1 VVIDSQG
8 QLGIVASSA
17 RYKRDIQ
24 PIGAH
29 SQGLHQLRPVTFR
42 YKQDE
47 QGERQYGLIA
57 EDVATIYPELVTRG
71 ANGDLE
77 SVRYYEF
84 IPILLNEL
92 QHQQQQLGAQSQE
105 LAALQAQNAQLQ
117 AVVGQLLARDEAQ
130 RVQNAA
136 WAARLERLE
145 ATPPA
150 SR

>member
-1 VVIDSQG
+1 
-8 QLGIVASSA
+8 
-17 RYKRDIQ
+17 
-24 PIGAH
+24 
-29 SQGLHQLRPVTFR
+29 
-42 YKQDE
+42 
-47 QGERQYGLIA
+47 
-57 EDVATIYPELVTRG
+57 
-71 ANGDLE
+71 
-77 SVRYYEF
+77 VRYYEF